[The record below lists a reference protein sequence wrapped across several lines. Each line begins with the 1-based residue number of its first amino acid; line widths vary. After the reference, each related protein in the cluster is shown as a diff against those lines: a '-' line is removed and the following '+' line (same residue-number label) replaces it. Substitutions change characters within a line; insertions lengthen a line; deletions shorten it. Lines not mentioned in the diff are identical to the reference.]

1 LAHKSHAISEKQLN
15 AFINSPL
22 QSDESKNNSS
32 THSTTKTTKTP
43 QEVFKSKEFNVD
55 FDDNDGK
62 NSSDIGDLDLEYD
75 LKFDDLPII
84 EAVNENE
91 NKPLSSLKLSS
102 TIATRTSRADL
113 RTTVDV
119 SSSEKENP
127 TEKPPRFLSKM
138 RHRKRIGKQSHFLQ
152 AYKTKIQNFSLIFLI
167 L

>member
-1 LAHKSHAISEKQLN
+1 MAHKSHAISEKQLN

-32 THSTTKTTKTP
+32 THSTTTTTTTT
-43 QEVFKSKEFNVD
+43 QEIFKSKEFNVD

-75 LKFDDLPII
+75 LKFDDFPII

-91 NKPLSSLKLSS
+91 NKHSSSFRSSS
-102 TIATRTSRADL
+102 TITTRTSRADL
-113 RTTVDV
+113 RTTTDM

-127 TEKPPRFLSKM
+127 TEKPRFLSKM
-138 RHRKRIGKQSHFLQ
+138 RHRKRIGK
-152 AYKTKIQNFSLIFLI
+152 
-167 L
+167 